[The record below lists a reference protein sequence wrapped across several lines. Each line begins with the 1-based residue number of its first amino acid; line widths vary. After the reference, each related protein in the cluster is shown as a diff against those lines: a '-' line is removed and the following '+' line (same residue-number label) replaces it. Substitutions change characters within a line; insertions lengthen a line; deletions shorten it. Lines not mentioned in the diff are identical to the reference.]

1 MGRVKIPMAYRTD
14 DRARRVTLCKRKK
27 GLYKKAEELAK
38 LCGVEVSVVI
48 VGDSCKPS
56 QMVATGHGNYTDL
69 PSTYRVLSRYS
80 ELVTMT
86 PLDTPPAALDAR
98 ETLKDQER
106 DLERQRREI
115 ELLRQELTKCNPQSA
130 LLAEREESDDE
141 EDEEMDEENPTA
153 LDIAASPEAAPT
165 KDDEQGGLPTIEGAA
180 GLNAFAAAAGE
191 QLNEGQAAKSPIPGV
206 QLTKSLSAEMISAL
220 TSDGRGAVIT
230 QSPKA
235 LDDLHKLARK
245 DSAELKKTEFHRRES
260 SSLHYSDLS
269 LGRTISEEI
278 TGSQRP

>member
-56 QMVATGHGNYTDL
+56 QMVATGHGNYSDL
-69 PSTYRVLSRYS
+69 PSTYRVLSRFS

-86 PLDTPPAALDAR
+86 PLETPPAALDAR
-98 ETLKDQER
+98 ETLKNQEK
-106 DLERQRREI
+106 DLEKQRREI
-115 ELLRQELTKCNPQSA
+115 EQLKRELAVSNPQSS
-130 LLAEREESDDE
+130 LLADKEESEEE
-141 EDEEMDEENPTA
+141 EDEEMEEEPR
-153 LDIAASPEAAPT
+153 AAPGAAAAPEAPPPA
-165 KDDEQGGLPTIEGAA
+165 KYDAAKEEQGVNALS

-191 QLNEGQAAKSPIPGV
+191 QAAQAPKLGI
-206 QLTKSLSAEMISAL
+206 QLTKSLSAEMISAM
-220 TSDGRGAVIT
+220 TSDGRGEVISGI
-230 QSPKA
+230 SPKA
-235 LDDLHKLARK
+235 CDDLFQLARK
-245 DSAELKKTEFHRRES
+245 DSEELKQAELQRSES
-260 SSLHYSDLS
+260 STMRYSDLS

-278 TGSQRP
+278 TGSKIP